1 MRLLWTKWSRLCAL
15 GIASLSLFGLASCQS
30 TPQDIL
36 APFSPA
42 AELTANLFY
51 FVFWIAVIIFIF
63 VEGLL
68 VYFVIRYK
76 RRAEN
81 EHPEQYHGNTKL
93 EITWTVIPALILVVV
108 FFLTIRAMGQV
119 GPTSPPGQGIP
130 VRVIGHQ
137 WWWEVQ
143 YNDGKVK
150 YATDLHIPAGQV
162 VNVQLTSE
170 NVIHSFWVP
179 SLMGKTDVVP
189 GYTNTTWLYTDKIGE
204 YSGQCA
210 EFCGAQHANMLFKVI
225 VQSPAD
231 FDAWLKNV
239 QAPAAEP
246 APGSQAARGKEMFLN
261 PKNACIGC
269 HTVDGTAA
277 VGVTGPNLTHVASRD
292 CIAGCL
298 LPFDHS
304 NVVKWLTDPQ
314 AVKPGTLM
322 RIPKL
327 TPDEVDALSA
337 YMESLK

>member
-68 VYFVIRYK
+68 VYFVIRYQ

-210 EFCGAQHANMLFKVI
+210 EFCGA
-225 VQSPAD
+225 
-231 FDAWLKNV
+231 
-239 QAPAAEP
+239 
-246 APGSQAARGKEMFLN
+246 
-261 PKNACIGC
+261 
-269 HTVDGTAA
+269 
-277 VGVTGPNLTHVASRD
+277 
-292 CIAGCL
+292 
-298 LPFDHS
+298 
-304 NVVKWLTDPQ
+304 
-314 AVKPGTLM
+314 
-322 RIPKL
+322 
-327 TPDEVDALSA
+327 
-337 YMESLK
+337 